1 VRRVAP
7 APRDDGLFATELDAQ
22 YDPTDPRTVFWAEVD
37 QQLESGHDSAAIG
50 EVVRRADAA
59 DPRDRGRWWDLVD
72 DLADLPLTPGWA
84 YEEPEGV
91 PEVLDALPSAAAPAE
106 QRPALPD
113 ADVRD
118 RVLAGWQGRVAGCVV
133 GKPVE
138 DGDAWTSD
146 LLRQYLRSAGAW
158 PLTGYV
164 PVDEAALAGLPRGTA
179 LRSCWPQTTL
189 GNVDGSARDDDVD
202 FSLLALHLLEQ
213 HGSGLRTVHVARAW
227 LDLLPFHQVYT
238 AERAAYRNLVEGVPV
253 SEAAT
258 RRNPYREWIGAQIRA
273 DAFGWTHPG
282 RPRAAA
288 ALALQDAALSHTGNG
303 AYGAAWAAAL
313 VACAFTAADAREA
326 LEASLEHVP
335 PRSRLAEVLR
345 VVLDS
350 HAAGDSWE
358 AGLAAVRRRAG
369 NLSWIHTVNNAG
381 LVALGLLHGDGDVAA
396 SIGYTVMGGWDTD
409 SNGATAG
416 SVAGVLAGTAGL
428 PGHLVDPLHDTVRS
442 ALSGFD
448 GSRISDL
455 AGRTSRLALS
465 LP

>member
-1 VRRVAP
+1 MAP
-7 APRDDGLFATELDAQ
+7 SGSGDSVTDELDRAF
-22 YDPTDPRTVFWAEVD
+22 DPTDPRVVFRAEVA
-37 QQLESGHDSAAIG
+37 QLLESGHDPGAVAAAVRSA
-50 EVVRRADAA
+50 EAA
-59 DPRDRGRWWDLVD
+59 DPLDTARWWALVD
-72 DLADLPLTPGWA
+72 ELADVPRSPGWP
-84 YEEPEGV
+84 YEEPEGIRD
-91 PEVLDALPSAAAPAE
+91 VLAALPAARQDAE
-106 QRPALPD
+106 QRPALAD
-113 ADVRD
+113 AVVVDKVH
-118 RVLAGWQGRVAGCVV
+118 AGWLGRVAGCVV

-138 DGDAWTSD
+138 DGGVWTSD
-146 LLRQYLRSAGAW
+146 LLRRYLRDAGAW
-158 PLTGYV
+158 PLTTYV
-164 PVDEAALAGLPRGTA
+164 PVLDPLPEWAR
-179 LRSCWPQTTL
+179 LREDCWRQTTL

-202 FSLLALHLLEQ
+202 YSLLALHLLEQ

-227 LDLLPFHQVYT
+227 LELLPFHQVYT

-253 SEAAT
+253 ALAAT

-350 HAAGDSWE
+350 HAAGDSWD
-358 AGLAAVRRRAG
+358 AGLAAVQRHAG
-369 NLSWIHTVNNAG
+369 DLSWIHTVNNAG

-396 SIGYTVMGGWDTD
+396 SIGFTVMGGWDTD

-416 SVAGVLAGTAGL
+416 SVAGVLSGTAGL
-428 PGHLVDPLHDTVRS
+428 PGHLVEPLHDTVRS
-442 ALSGFD
+442 ALFGFD
-448 GSRISDL
+448 GSRIGDL
-455 AGRTSRLALS
+455 AERTARLALT